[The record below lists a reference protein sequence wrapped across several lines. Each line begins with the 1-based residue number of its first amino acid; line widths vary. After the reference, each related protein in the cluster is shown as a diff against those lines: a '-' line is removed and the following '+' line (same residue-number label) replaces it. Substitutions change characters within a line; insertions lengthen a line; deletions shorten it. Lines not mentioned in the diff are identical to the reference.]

1 MRKSPNQGFFLFA
14 IKRRIKMKTTLMK
27 LAPWFN
33 FLGIIGAI
41 IDLTCDKDKTKAKA
55 LELIRENPEM
65 VNEYLKVDDTQENLP
80 L

>member
-1 MRKSPNQGFFLFA
+1 
-14 IKRRIKMKTTLMK
+14 MKTTLIK

-41 IDLTCDKDKTKAKA
+41 IDLTYDKDKTEAKA
-55 LELIRENPEM
+55 LELIKKNPKM
-65 VNEYLKVDDTQENLP
+65 VNEYLKVTDTQENLP